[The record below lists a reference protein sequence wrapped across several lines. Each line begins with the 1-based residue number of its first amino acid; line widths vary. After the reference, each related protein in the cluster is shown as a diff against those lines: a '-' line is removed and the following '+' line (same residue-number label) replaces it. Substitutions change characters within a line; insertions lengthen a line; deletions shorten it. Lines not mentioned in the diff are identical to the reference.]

1 MNQLDRQRIEI
12 FLKKWLGSEGDERAN
27 KDSFFVDLCKALGV
41 EPPPPK
47 NTVLG
52 NLYCFEKDIKIPHPS
67 GKITTC
73 FADFYKAGHF
83 LIEAKQGGNTTGKGM
98 AKRGTDRYQKEME
111 KAFGQQALIYSR
123 HLETQPPFLLTCD
136 IGSHF
141 DLWMGFTGDYGGYGA
156 RRTIPLEALRDE
168 ECFDLF
174 VDIFTNPQQRNP
186 NKVATKIMQKFAGNV
201 AKFALIKLKNKI
213 FIKESDNK

>member
-1 MNQLDRQRIEI
+1 MNQLNRQQIEI

-27 KDSFFVDLCKALGV
+27 KDSFFVELCKVLGV
-41 EPPPPK
+41 ESPPPK
-47 NTVLG
+47 NTIPG
-52 NLYCFEKDIKIPHPS
+52 NPYCFEKDIKIPHPS

-83 LIEAKQGGNTTGKGM
+83 LIEAKQGGNTASKGM
-98 AKRGTDRYQKEME
+98 AKRGTARYLKEME
-111 KAFGQQALIYSR
+111 KAFVQVRSYSR
-123 HLETQPPFLLTCD
+123 HLETQSPFLLTCD

-141 DLWMGFTGDYGGYGA
+141 DLWVGFNGDYGDYGA

-168 ECFDLF
+168 ETFDLF

-186 NKVATKIMQKFAGNV
+186 NKAATKIMQKVAGNV
-201 AKFALIKLKNKI
+201 AKFAILKLKNKI
-213 FIKESDNK
+213 FKNELDNK